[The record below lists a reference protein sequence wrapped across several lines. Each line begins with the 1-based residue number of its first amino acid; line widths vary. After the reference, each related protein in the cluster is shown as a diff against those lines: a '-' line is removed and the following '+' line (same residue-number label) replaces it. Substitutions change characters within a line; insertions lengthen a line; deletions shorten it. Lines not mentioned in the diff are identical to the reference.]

1 MQSFIVMKDD
11 VIDAEFSE
19 VVDTE
24 EMAGEG
30 DTGDEK

>member
-1 MQSFIVMKDD
+1 MKDD

-24 EMAGEG
+24 EMASEG
-30 DTGDEK
+30 DAGGEK